1 MARTI
6 CLLTCSFRFNGRTP
20 YGCDQWEIWV
30 RVPKGTPQQNFNF
43 TKGATMILTS
53 NKALEAINDM
63 LAAIGEAPVN
73 TLEDSQNVDVENAI
87 RVLNKVNRQVQS
99 KGWSFNHIEDT
110 YLNVDITTKKIKWQD
125 DLLYL
130 VGTDGTKYIQRGDYV
145 YDFDNQTDTFDSD
158 IEVEIIRLVDF
169 DYMPPVARDYIVAKA
184 ARIFQTQTLN
194 DDSIGQ
200 NLMSQE
206 QEAWAALQEYE
217 MELGDYT
224 MFSVQ
229 PVQTLE
235 AR

>member
-1 MARTI
+1 
-6 CLLTCSFRFNGRTP
+6 
-20 YGCDQWEIWV
+20 
-30 RVPKGTPQQNFNF
+30 
-43 TKGATMILTS
+43 MILTS
-53 NKALEAINDM
+53 DKALDAINDM

-125 DLLYL
+125 DILYL
-130 VGTDGTKYIQRGDYV
+130 VGTDGTKYIQRGAYV

-169 DYMPPVARDYIVAKA
+169 DYMPPVVRDYIVAKS

-200 NLMSQE
+200 TLLAQE
-206 QEAWAALQEYE
+206 KDAWAALQEYE
-217 MELGDYT
+217 MELGDYS
-224 MFSVQ
+224 MFSIQ